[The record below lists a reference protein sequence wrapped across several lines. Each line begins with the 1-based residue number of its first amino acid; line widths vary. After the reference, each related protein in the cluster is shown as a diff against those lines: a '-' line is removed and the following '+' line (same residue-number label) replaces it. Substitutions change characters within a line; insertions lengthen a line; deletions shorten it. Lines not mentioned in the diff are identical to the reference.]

1 MITLPARLAVFI
13 SGGGSN
19 LQALIDA
26 SKRGELA
33 ARIVWVV
40 SSSSSA
46 YGLERAAMEG
56 IETFVFEP
64 KAYPTR
70 ELAEQDLL
78 TRLSERHID
87 FIALAGYLKMVPN
100 TVVRAYRGRMVN
112 IHPAL
117 LPRYGGKGMYGH
129 FVHEA
134 VIASGDMESGPTVHL
149 VDEVYDN
156 GRILEQA
163 RVPVYPCD
171 TVDTLAARVLAEEH
185 KLYPRVLDNLIR
197 GRYDKQTD

>member
-1 MITLPARLAVFI
+1 MVTLPARLAVFI

-26 SKRGELA
+26 SKRGDLA
-33 ARIVWVV
+33 AKVVWVM
-40 SSSSSA
+40 SSNPGA
-46 YGLERAAMEG
+46 YGLERAAKEG
-56 IETFVFEP
+56 IETFVYDP
-64 KAYPTR
+64 KSYPTR
-70 ELAEQDLL
+70 NVAEQDLL
-78 TRLSERHID
+78 TKLAERHVD
-87 FIALAGYLKMVPN
+87 FIALAGYLKMVPDS
-100 TVVRAYRGRMVN
+100 VVRTYRGRMAN